1 MIMFMFWNMAGCGIW
16 DPSSETKTICTAQ
29 GQKGIRRYVWTE
41 ESQMDETFRISI
53 DEQDEGQ
60 GKEKQDQVEISLLY
74 SKVRTLSEKED
85 AIAVQTYLC

>member
-1 MIMFMFWNMAGCGIW
+1 MFSFWNMEGCGIW

-41 ESQMDETFRISI
+41 ESQMDETFRIGI
-53 DEQDEGQ
+53 DEQDEGK
-60 GKEKQDQVEISLLY
+60 GKEKQDQVEISLY
-74 SKVRTLSEKED
+74 IQVQTLSEKGD